1 MLLITG
7 GAFQGKLDYA
17 LEITGLDVG
26 SVVDGEYCEYD
37 EIYEARIIYRF
48 HEFIR
53 RLLINDEDISI
64 CVEKLIKHNP
74 EAVII
79 VNEVGS
85 GIIPI
90 DPLDRKYRETV
101 GRTSCLIAKSADEV
115 HRVICGMGVKIKHD

>member
-17 LEITGLDVG
+17 LEITGLDEG
-26 SVVDGEYCEYD
+26 SVVDGEYCDYD

-48 HEFIR
+48 HELIR
-53 RLLINDEDISI
+53 RLLINDEDIPEY
-64 CVEKLIKHNP
+64 VEKLIKINP

-90 DPLDRKYRETV
+90 DPVDRRYRETV
-101 GRTSCLIAKSADEV
+101 GRTSCLIAKSAKEV
-115 HRVICGMGVKIKHD
+115 HRVICGMGVRIKHG